1 MAVEQRFDHMAGDGL
16 DDEEQERGGDDH
28 RPAGI
33 HRSGQ
38 DQGQKGADRAT
49 DIGHEAQDRRQHAEQ
64 DRTRHPDE
72 PEAGADD
79 RAEGDVEG
87 ELRQEEPAQPTR
99 GVVDGR
105 RGAAQVAGAGE
116 PDGAVPQVLPLQQ
129 DEDREEE
136 DQAGG
141 GERVQDGPD
150 EGTERRGEGSLR
162 GRDHHV
168 EGVGTAARSARKIFV
183 LRGRGLQFLAE
194 VLHHVDDARQGSA
207 ARGRLLHRG
216 DLLADGDLV
225 ARQVGGE
232 LARLGGDEQPDP
244 DDRRESRHHHEGRRR
259 GARHHRPPQHAHGG
273 HQDEAEE
280 DRQDHGYDDVA
291 GRNTASTRW

>member
-1 MAVEQRFDHMAGDGL
+1 MTAPKAMLRASCARKNRLSRLVASSMAAVVRRRSPEPASRMARFRRSSRCSRMKIVK
-16 DDEEQERGGDDH
+16 RRI
-28 RPAGI
+28 RPAVA
-33 HRSGQ
+33 SGCRM
-38 DQGQKGADRAT
+38 GPTKAPSVVARAAC
-49 DIGHEAQDRRQHAEQ
+49 G
-64 DRTRHPDE
+64 
-72 PEAGADD
+72 
-79 RAEGDVEG
+79 
-87 ELRQEEPAQPTR
+87 
-99 GVVDGR
+99 
-105 RGAAQVAGAGE
+105 
-116 PDGAVPQVLPLQQ
+116 
-129 DEDREEE
+129 
-136 DQAGG
+136 
-141 GERVQDGPD
+141 
-150 EGTERRGEGSLR
+150 

-168 EGVGTAARSARKIFV
+168 EGVGAAARSARKIFV

-207 ARGRLLHRG
+207 ARSRLLHRG

-280 DRQDHGYDDVA
+280 DRQDHGYDDIA
-291 GRNTASTRW
+291 ARNTASTRW